1 MQVVTDELEQKFKP
15 GVKFSIVDAT
25 EQLRC
30 LRALKP
36 LTRHD
41 VAGAVMRTLVR
52 MKVLHRDSK
61 SFLFPEKKKKKVNGH
76 HASTTKIKTGISR
89 RPAS

>member
-1 MQVVTDELEQKFKP
+1 MQVVTDELREKFEP

-30 LRALKP
+30 LKLLKP

-41 VAGAVMRTLVR
+41 VAGAVMRTLVSMR
-52 MKVLHRDSK
+52 MLERDSK
-61 SFLFPEKKKKKVNGH
+61 SFLFPTKKRKKRKPNGH
-76 HASTTKIKTGISR
+76 AKQTTKIKTRISR
-89 RPAS
+89 